1 MYPQIRQLDTI
12 RREALS
18 TQTTV
23 APARLPRLRFRLRL
37 FSLRAQPAPCR
48 SC

>member
-18 TQTTV
+18 TQATV
-23 APARLPRLRFRLRL
+23 TPARLPRLRFRL
-37 FSLRAQPAPCR
+37 FSLKAQPAPCR